1 MIERLRTTRVLYCA
15 ALLASGVA
23 GCFRAAT
30 VGAPSAAGR
39 TTFSGVYEVG
49 PNRSA
54 FLPCGISEQWYV
66 SPQSAPARE
75 LRRLTSTQDMQ
86 SPGGGM
92 IPAERAPSIRRAYAE
107 VQGDT
112 VALTPGQPAVTY
124 QRDLWVTRVLV
135 VRPTPGA
142 LCP

>member
-1 MIERLRTTRVLYCA
+1 
-15 ALLASGVA
+15 
-23 GCFRAAT
+23 
-30 VGAPSAAGR
+30 
-39 TTFSGVYEVG
+39 
-49 PNRSA
+49 
-54 FLPCGISEQWYV
+54 
-66 SPQSAPARE
+66 
-75 LRRLTSTQDMQ
+75 
-86 SPGGGM
+86 M
-92 IPAERAPSIRRAYAE
+92 IPADRAPSIRRAYAE